1 MHLKIQIIGNIGKDA
16 EVKQFDG
23 GGCAISFN
31 VASTEKY
38 TKGNGETVE
47 NTTWVN
53 CTKFVQPGGSTK
65 IADYLKKGVRVM
77 VEGRPSTRAYL
88 SNNNPAASL
97 DCKVSNLLLLSSVNE
112 SSQTPAQHR
121 GETVYPPQQV
131 AQQNEPEADDLPF

>member
-38 TKGNGETVE
+38 TKARGETVE

-53 CTKFVQPGGSTK
+53 CTKFVQPNGSTK

-77 VEGRPSTRAYL
+77 VEGQPSTRAYL

-97 DCKVSNLLLLSSVNE
+97 DCRVSNLLLLSSVMDSNQAPKE
-112 SSQTPAQHR
+112 HKGQA
-121 GETVYPPQQV
+121 VYPPKQ
-131 AQQNEPEADDLPF
+131 ASPKEEAPADDFPF